1 MINLDA
7 LAAKQSAYQPLIRM
21 DQLMQF
27 LLGDKMK

>member
-1 MINLDA
+1 MIDLDK
-7 LAAKQSAYQPLIRM
+7 LAAKQSAYQPSIRM